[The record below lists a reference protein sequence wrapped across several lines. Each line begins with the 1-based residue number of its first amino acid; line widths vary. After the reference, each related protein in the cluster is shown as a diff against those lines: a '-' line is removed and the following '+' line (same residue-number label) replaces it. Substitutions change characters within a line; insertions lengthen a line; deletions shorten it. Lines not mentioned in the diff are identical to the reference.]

1 MPSTKADPD
10 FEARLCRSQAV
21 DFKLSSFW
29 RTNGGGGGFDVGE
42 MRSLLRSSVI
52 GELLDS
58 LRREVA
64 ALGLAVSLTNWPLRC
79 LFSSGWLA
87 IAMVAGASDPAR
99 INRGSA
105 RIRIVPLPNRNGG
118 ACERDW

>member
-42 MRSLLRSSVI
+42 MSSFH
-52 GELLDS
+52 
-58 LRREVA
+58 
-64 ALGLAVSLTNWPLRC
+64 LGFFPMSF
-79 LFSSGWLA
+79 FSPSKGFFVL
-87 IAMVAGASDPAR
+87 GFFP
-99 INRGSA
+99 
-105 RIRIVPLPNRNGG
+105 
-118 ACERDW
+118 